1 MPQDPAAALSA
12 LLRSSSIEDHEEI
25 LKAANAAIKANKSDA
40 GHQHTRIIA
49 LLKLDRFDDALR
61 AIAEG
66 GIVIEAKCALEKA
79 YALYKTG
86 KLEDAASV
94 LKAVGLSDR
103 SFQHVAAQV
112 AYRAERFDEAREI
125 YQRLLDSDV
134 AGEES
139 DLNINI
145 KAAIA
150 QGEWQGTAS
159 SELPVD
165 HEELDTFEVC
175 YNVACYYIAQGDL
188 SRASGLLQ
196 RAVKLCDASDD
207 LTEEDKEAEMQPILA
222 QQAYVYAKLGKVKES
237 LDLLTSLGSVEEND
251 VDLTL
256 VTENNRIALDSAS
269 ANPYLVQR
277 KAAALAHK
285 TRDAKLFKFQS
296 DIFTQNSFLTDLQAQ
311 KLRGVCARTKASLDK
326 SQSPSIQP
334 GLNALSV
341 INAAAEVHG
350 KTGKALLRALES
362 LSEKRATEVGL
373 VLTVVQTKLQHGRK
387 ASALFTLSSFLSR
400 LESDDSVEAKD
411 VRFSPG
417 LVALYVSL
425 LREQGR
431 ETYAR
436 GELAKASKHWLDRPG
451 STATSL
457 LREAG
462 IELLRSSNSQD
473 LLLAGSAF
481 EKLFDEHQGSHI
493 AAAGLVA
500 SLAPSDPAKVQQH
513 VAELPNVKELIAGID
528 VEKLLASGV
537 VAAPRSTLLKKRAAT
552 DADADR
558 KATKKRRRKLPKNY
572 EEGKK
577 PDPERWLPLRDRSSY
592 RPKGKKGRK
601 KVADSTQGGIV
612 KEEETLELV
621 GGGGVK
627 VEKAPTASTSSKK
640 KKKGKK

>member
-25 LKAANAAIKANKSDA
+25 LKAANAAIKADKSDF

-66 GIVIEAKCALEKA
+66 GIVIEAKCALAKA

-94 LKAVGLSDR
+94 LKAVGLADR

-112 AYRAERFDEAREI
+112 AYRAERFDETREI
-125 YQRLLDSDV
+125 YQKMLDNDV
-134 AGEES
+134 AGEEN

-188 SRASGLLQ
+188 SRAAELLK

-237 LDLLTSLGSVEEND
+237 LDLLTSLGPVEEDD
-251 VDLTL
+251 VDLKL
-256 VTENNRIALDSAS
+256 VTENNRIALDSVP

-277 KAAALAHK
+277 KAAALEQK
-285 TRDAKLFKFQS
+285 TRGAKLFKFQS

-311 KLRGVCARTKASLDK
+311 KLRGVCARTKASLEK

-334 GLNALSV
+334 GLNAISV

-387 ASALFTLSSFLSR
+387 ASALFTLSSFLGR
-400 LESDDSVEAKD
+400 LESDISVEAKD

-500 SLAPSDPAKVQQH
+500 SLATSDPAKVQQH
-513 VAELPNVKELIAGID
+513 VDELPNVKELIVGID

-552 DADADR
+552 DADADK

-612 KEEETLELV
+612 KEEETLDLV

>member
-40 GHQHTRIIA
+40 GHQYTRIIA

-66 GIVIEAKCALEKA
+66 GIVVEAKCALAKA

-86 KLEDAASV
+86 NLEDAASV

-237 LDLLTSLGSVEEND
+237 LDLLTSLGSVE
-251 VDLTL
+251 
-256 VTENNRIALDSAS
+256 
-269 ANPYLVQR
+269 
-277 KAAALAHK
+277 
-285 TRDAKLFKFQS
+285 
-296 DIFTQNSFLTDLQAQ
+296 
-311 KLRGVCARTKASLDK
+311 
-326 SQSPSIQP
+326 
-334 GLNALSV
+334 
-341 INAAAEVHG
+341 
-350 KTGKALLRALES
+350 
-362 LSEKRATEVGL
+362 
-373 VLTVVQTKLQHGRK
+373 
-387 ASALFTLSSFLSR
+387 
-400 LESDDSVEAKD
+400 
-411 VRFSPG
+411 
-417 LVALYVSL
+417 
-425 LREQGR
+425 
-431 ETYAR
+431 
-436 GELAKASKHWLDRPG
+436 
-451 STATSL
+451 
-457 LREAG
+457 
-462 IELLRSSNSQD
+462 
-473 LLLAGSAF
+473 
-481 EKLFDEHQGSHI
+481 
-493 AAAGLVA
+493 
-500 SLAPSDPAKVQQH
+500 
-513 VAELPNVKELIAGID
+513 
-528 VEKLLASGV
+528 
-537 VAAPRSTLLKKRAAT
+537 
-552 DADADR
+552 
-558 KATKKRRRKLPKNY
+558 
-572 EEGKK
+572 
-577 PDPERWLPLRDRSSY
+577 
-592 RPKGKKGRK
+592 
-601 KVADSTQGGIV
+601 
-612 KEEETLELV
+612 
-621 GGGGVK
+621 
-627 VEKAPTASTSSKK
+627 
-640 KKKGKK
+640 

>member
-1 MPQDPAAALSA
+1 M
-12 LLRSSSIEDHEEI
+12 
-25 LKAANAAIKANKSDA
+25 
-40 GHQHTRIIA
+40 
-49 LLKLDRFDDALR
+49 
-61 AIAEG
+61 
-66 GIVIEAKCALEKA
+66 
-79 YALYKTG
+79 
-86 KLEDAASV
+86 
-94 LKAVGLSDR
+94 
-103 SFQHVAAQV
+103 
-112 AYRAERFDEAREI
+112 
-125 YQRLLDSDV
+125 
-134 AGEES
+134 
-139 DLNINI
+139 
-145 KAAIA
+145 
-150 QGEWQGTAS
+150 
-159 SELPVD
+159 
-165 HEELDTFEVC
+165 
-175 YNVACYYIAQGDL
+175 
-188 SRASGLLQ
+188 
-196 RAVKLCDASDD
+196 
-207 LTEEDKEAEMQPILA
+207 
-222 QQAYVYAKLGKVKES
+222 
-237 LDLLTSLGSVEEND
+237 LTSWNREND

-277 KAAALAHK
+277 KAAALAQK
-285 TRDAKLFKFQS
+285 TKDAKLFKFQS
-296 DIFTQNSFLTDLQAQ
+296 DIFTQNSFLTDLHAQ

-400 LESDDSVEAKD
+400 LESDTSVEAQD

-436 GELAKASKHWLDRPG
+436 GELAKASKHWLNRPG

-500 SLAPSDPAKVQQH
+500 SLATSDPAKVQQH
-513 VAELPNVKELIAGID
+513 VAELPNVKELISGID

-601 KVADSTQGGIV
+601 KAADSTQGGIV